1 MTDFKEFAEVCKNIE
16 NISSSLQITD
26 IVADFFKKVS
36 NEELEI
42 VPNFIMGNVFPNWS
56 SKELGIGPS
65 LLYRALSKAS
75 GLRVMQI
82 KNLVRDS
89 GDIGLAALRALSDKP
104 KFQTSLFGFKE
115 EKKELTISEVFK
127 TLKKIADTTGKD
139 SQKIKIKNLQYL
151 FNNAT
156 PNEAQYIARLV
167 LEELRIGVGEGIVRD
182 AIALAFRVPVDLV
195 SRGYQLTNDF
205 GLVATTAKNSGEEG
219 LKKLQISIFKPIEMM
234 LAQIAP
240 DLSEIEG
247 EVAVEWKF
255 DGARVQI
262 HKKGSEI
269 QIFSRRLEN
278 VTNSLPDIVKRVK
291 DKVSA
296 NSIILD
302 GEAVAIG
309 QNGKPQP
316 FQEILKRFRRKYA
329 VLEMTEKIPLKLYLF
344 DIMYIEGR
352 NLIDLPLKERRN
364 YLLQNV
370 SRDIIAHQTLT
381 SNKEEINKI
390 YADAISAGHEGIMLK
405 NPESLYTPGRR
416 GKNWLKIKAEP
427 ETLDLVVIGAEWGEG
442 RRAHLLGSYSLGCY
456 DPNTN
461 KFLGIGNVGTGIT
474 DSQLLELTELFK
486 DLILTESGKDV
497 KIEPKIVFEVGY
509 GEIQKSKNY
518 ESGYALRF
526 PVLIRVREDKS
537 AKEVD
542 TLERIEYLY
551 KYETHRGY

>member
-16 NISSSLQITD
+16 NISSSLHITD

-42 VPNFIMGNVFPNWS
+42 VTNFIMGNVFPNWS

-75 GLRVMQI
+75 GLKVMQI
-82 KNLVRDS
+82 KNLVRDI

-104 KFQTSLFGFKE
+104 KFQTSLFLSDI
-115 EKKELTISEVFK
+115 KKELTISEVFE
-127 TLKKIADTTGKD
+127 TLKKVADTTGKD

-156 PNEAQYIARLV
+156 PLEAQYIARLV

-182 AIALAFRVPVDLV
+182 AIALAFSVPVDLV

-205 GLVATTAKNSGEEG
+205 GLVATTAKNSGEKG
-219 LKKLQISIFKPIEMM
+219 LKKLHISIFKPIEMM

-240 DLSEIEG
+240 DLSEIGG

-269 QIFSRRLEN
+269 QIFSRKLEN
-278 VTNSLPDIVKRVK
+278 VTNSLPDLVKLVK
-291 DKVSA
+291 NKVSA

-329 VLEMTEKIPLKLYLF
+329 VLEMTEKIPLQLYLF
-344 DIMYIEGR
+344 DIMYFEER

-370 SRDIIAHQTLT
+370 SSDIIALQTIT
-381 SNKEEINKI
+381 SDKEEINKI

-442 RRAHLLGSYSLGCY
+442 RRAHLLGSYSLACY

-486 DLILTESGKDV
+486 DLIYTESGKEV

-526 PVLIRVREDKS
+526 PVLIRLREDKS

-551 KYETHRGY
+551 KYGTR

>member
-42 VPNFIMGNVFPNWS
+42 VTNFIMGNVFPNWS

-65 LLYRALSKAS
+65 ILYKALSKAS

-104 KFQTSLFGFKE
+104 KFQTSLFF
-115 EKKELTISEVFK
+115 KKELTISEVFK

-278 VTNSLPDIVKRVK
+278 VTNSLPDLVKRVK

-302 GEAVAIG
+302 GETVAIG

-370 SRDIIAHQTLT
+370 SRDIIALQTLT
-381 SNKEEINKI
+381 SDKEEINKI

-537 AKEVD
+537 AKE
-542 TLERIEYLY
+542 
-551 KYETHRGY
+551 

>member
-1 MTDFKEFAEVCKNIE
+1 FKEFAEVCKNIE
-16 NISSSLQITD
+16 NISSSLQMTD

-42 VPNFIMGNVFPNWS
+42 VTNFIMGNVFPNWS

-89 GDIGLAALRALSDKP
+89 GDIGLAAQRALSDKT
-104 KFQTSLFGFKE
+104 KFQTSLFF
-115 EKKELTISEVFK
+115 KKELTISEVFE

-195 SRGYQLTNDF
+195 AKGYQLTNDF
-205 GLVATTAKNSGEEG
+205 GIVATTAKNSGEEG

-278 VTNSLPDIVKRVK
+278 VTNSLPDLVKLVK

-370 SRDIIAHQTLT
+370 SRDIIALQTLT
-381 SNKEEINKI
+381 SDKEEINKI

-486 DLILTESGKDV
+486 DLIYTESGKEV

-551 KYETHRGY
+551 KYGTR